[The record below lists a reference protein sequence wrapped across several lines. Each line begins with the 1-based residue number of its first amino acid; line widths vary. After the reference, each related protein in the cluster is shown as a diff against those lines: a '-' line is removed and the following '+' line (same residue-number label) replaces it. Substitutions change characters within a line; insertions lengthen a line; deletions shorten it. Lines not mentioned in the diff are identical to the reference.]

1 MNTPELN
8 TPEDVVR
15 HFDQHALAR
24 RWRKSPRTLERW
36 RRENQ
41 GPPFLKIGHHI
52 LYRVRDILEYEE
64 TQRRTAAMEVGEASE
79 RQISTQSA
87 QRSK

>member
-1 MNTPELN
+1 M
-8 TPEDVVR
+8 
-15 HFDQHALAR
+15 
-24 RWRKSPRTLERW
+24 
-36 RRENQ
+36 
-41 GPPFLKIGHHI
+41 KIGHHI